1 MQYKKPTPLE
11 MAFKKPYASDSCI
24 AIGKVLADGFE
35 HSQDEIRKL
44 TRLSEGD
51 MVSGLINLEKRAK
64 IVKSRPL
71 LTSDYVER
79 DQLIPVVY
87 KFKKKYLEQIQE
99 NKAEYLQLI

>member
-24 AIGKVLADGFE
+24 AIGKVLADGSE

-44 TRLSEGD
+44 TKLSEGD
-51 MVSGLINLEKRAK
+51 LVSGLINLEKRAK

-71 LTSDYVER
+71 LTSDYVEKN
-79 DQLIPVVY
+79 QIIPVVY
-87 KFKKKYLEQIQE
+87 MLRKKYLEPIRE
-99 NKAEYLQLI
+99 KAEYLQLI